1 MSKYTRFITLGDS
14 MTEGM
19 CDDIVDGQYR
29 GWADRVADVL
39 ARNNHGFSYFNLAI
53 RGKLLHQVIADQI
66 PIAKRYIHKR
76 WSPSTREQTTYCGP
90 ITNQQRQWLNIAQL

>member
-1 MSKYTRFITLGDS
+1 MAKYTRFITFGDS

-39 ARNNHGFSYFNLAI
+39 AKDNPGFSYFGYPAS
-53 RGKLLHQVIADQI
+53 RF
-66 PIAKRYIHKR
+66 PYRYTWIIN
-76 WSPSTREQTTYCGP
+76 S
-90 ITNQQRQWLNIAQL
+90 